1 MKTNKLF
8 LILLVLSVFLLL
20 GTSCMVY
27 RHHPQQRGEIIT
39 TRPYGRAN
47 RERHERRIIITDE
60 HNEKHNARDKEK
72 KHRRDDDDD
81 QR

>member
-47 RERHERRIIITDE
+47 RERDARRIKITDDRHE
-60 HNEKHNARDKEK
+60 GQSGRDKDRK
-72 KHRRDDDDD
+72 QRRDNDD